1 MIFLLS
7 LCAFFTSLLAAILGQ
22 GGGLILMPLL
32 ALFLPAAQLIPVHAC
47 IQLASNSSRVLFAW
61 HDADKG
67 ILWAFIPGCL
77 LGAIIMLPILQ
88 HINLHYLPLL
98 IGLGILYLTWGKNL
112 QLPAW
117 LPAPF
122 FLLGITQGSLGMLI
136 GATGPLGSALLLK
149 KGLNR
154 DQLVASNA
162 LLMLIS
168 HLVKLPL
175 FWHLNDAWL
184 AAWPLILA
192 AATAAIV
199 GSWVGTHLRQRVPE
213 KLFFTLFK
221 TLITLLALGMITR
234 SLLS

>member
-1 MIFLLS
+1 M
-7 LCAFFTSLLAAILGQ
+7 T
-22 GGGLILMPLL
+22 LL

-61 HDADKG
+61 QDADKS

-77 LGAIIMLPILQ
+77 LGALFMLPVLQ
-88 HINLHYLPLL
+88 QINLHYLPLL
-98 IGLGILYLTWGKNL
+98 IGCSILYLTWGKTV
-112 QLPAW
+112 QLPVW

-175 FWHLNDAWL
+175 FWHINSAWL
-184 AAWPLILA
+184 NVWPFILCA
-192 AATAAIV
+192 AAMAV
-199 GSWVGTHLRQRVPE
+199 LGSWMGTRLRHQVPE
-213 KLFFTLFK
+213 KIFFALFK
-221 TLITLLALGMITR
+221 TLISLLALSMIVR
-234 SLLS
+234 SLLT